1 MGCSSFSE
9 AKQPVESDEEE
20 KRPYSYRSNPTLCFT
35 QHPFHPLISYHIG
48 FDSVN
53 RIAPSK
59 IDSRLLRAVAIE
71 HPKDADIAVEVVI
84 EEVIPNLSQHSQS
97 QSSTS
102 SYSNKIDNSPSHSKD
117 GGETIQY
124 EPINTGANVKLAF
137 FGKVSPKNRDSSIA
151 NHSSVDKREGHFGKI
166 TSCLTEDDIPI
177 TTGYITKQPT
187 SQYLNTPEP
196 HTPAIQESDPT
207 SFLKNK
213 SEKKPASFD
222 KKHLDDKPTQGL
234 FGQIAASLV
243 KNDPAF
249 TGCIQNEV
257 ISESVNIPEPNPP
270 VTQEQDS
277 GSSSV
282 DKKDLDANTVN
293 GPFSKLATCL
303 AENDSHV
310 KKQDGSISV
319 SISENQTVPVT
330 QEQDP
335 GSSSKTTPENSCTG
349 SVYEKV
355 VNDNQDRGLFG
366 QIAVTPSSSLV
377 TTSES
382 ENNAVVVIEEN
393 TEDESVMNSKLTKS
407 DQVCSIELLEDIIEE
422 ARNEKKTLVSTM
434 DAVVELMREV
444 EDKEKDAEEAKE
456 EATRD
461 CSHIFAKVDELK
473 QALGRAK
480 EANDMHAGEVYA
492 EKAILATEMKELQVR
507 LFTLSDERNKSL
519 GILNEMHEA
528 LEIRLATAL
537 KEIMAA
543 EAQKV
548 EKEKSAREAL
558 AYQESR
564 LEKVVEES
572 KKLKREAEENSKL
585 QEFLMDRGR
594 AIDILQ
600 GEISVKC
607 QDVVLLKEKF
617 DKRIPLSVSLSSSQT
632 SSILAAA
639 SPASSIRSHTT
650 TLVAEAEGGEMYE
663 TPKKSLEFDDST
675 YSYSYENKTP
685 WSHVES
691 SPKQT
696 DSWKLNLNDDDWEL
710 FDKGELS
717 TSA

>member
-1 MGCSSFSE
+1 M
-9 AKQPVESDEEE
+9 
-20 KRPYSYRSNPTLCFT
+20 
-35 QHPFHPLISYHIG
+35 
-48 FDSVN
+48 
-53 RIAPSK
+53 
-59 IDSRLLRAVAIE
+59 
-71 HPKDADIAVEVVI
+71 VV
-84 EEVIPNLSQHSQS
+84 
-97 QSSTS
+97 
-102 SYSNKIDNSPSHSKD
+102 D

-137 FGKVSPKNRDSSIA
+137 FGKVSPKNGDSSIA
-151 NHSSVDKREGHFGKI
+151 NHSSVDKREGQFGKI

-213 SEKKPASFD
+213 SEKKPASVD
-222 KKHLDDKPTQGL
+222 KKRTQGL

-293 GPFSKLATCL
+293 GLF
-303 AENDSHV
+303 NDPHV

-377 TTSES
+377 TTYES

-422 ARNEKKTLVSTM
+422 ARNEKVTN
-434 DAVVELMREV
+434 
-444 EDKEKDAEEAKE
+444 
-456 EATRD
+456 
-461 CSHIFAKVDELK
+461 CIYIFF
-473 QALGRAK
+473 
-480 EANDMHAGEVYA
+480 ND
-492 EKAILATEMKELQVR
+492 
-507 LFTLSDERNKSL
+507 
-519 GILNEMHEA
+519 
-528 LEIRLATAL
+528 
-537 KEIMAA
+537 
-543 EAQKV
+543 
-548 EKEKSAREAL
+548 
-558 AYQESR
+558 
-564 LEKVVEES
+564 
-572 KKLKREAEENSKL
+572 
-585 QEFLMDRGR
+585 
-594 AIDILQ
+594 
-600 GEISVKC
+600 
-607 QDVVLLKEKF
+607 
-617 DKRIPLSVSLSSSQT
+617 
-632 SSILAAA
+632 
-639 SPASSIRSHTT
+639 
-650 TLVAEAEGGEMYE
+650 
-663 TPKKSLEFDDST
+663 
-675 YSYSYENKTP
+675 
-685 WSHVES
+685 
-691 SPKQT
+691 
-696 DSWKLNLNDDDWEL
+696 
-710 FDKGELS
+710 
-717 TSA
+717 